1 MSKHTPGPW
10 TRGFGNHVYQGDRP
24 DPANL
29 GRLVA
34 VCEPS
39 TRTKGDW
46 DQVWANAK
54 LIAAAPELLEALIDA
69 QKALEL
75 AHTHY
80 GEVGGAKTHWGIWE
94 AADSKASAA
103 IAKATGNP

>member
-1 MSKHTPGPW
+1 MTRKHTPGPW
-10 TRGFGNHVYQGDRP
+10 TRGYGNHVYQGDRP
-24 DPANL
+24 DPVNL

-54 LIAAAPELLEALIDA
+54 LIAAAPELLEALEALVEYMILDGYNEVSHTRLPGA
-69 QKALEL
+69 DKHLARAKEVLEKA
-75 AHTHY
+75 
-80 GEVGGAKTHWGIWE
+80 K
-94 AADSKASAA
+94 
-103 IAKATGNP
+103 

>member
-1 MSKHTPGPW
+1 MTHKHTPGPW
-10 TRGFGNHVYQGDRP
+10 TRGYGNHVYQGERP
-24 DPANL
+24 DPVNL

-54 LIAAAPELLEALIDA
+54 LIASAPELLEALEALVQAVEYTPIGVRA
-69 QKALEL
+69 LKAVE
-75 AHTHY
+75 
-80 GEVGGAKTHWGIWE
+80 E
-94 AADSKASAA
+94 ARAA
-103 IAKATGNP
+103 IKKARGE